1 MRLQGRVQRDVRQHG
16 RRGLHIH
23 GVEDVVSILRS
34 DARVGVHPDAALPL
48 AVRVQQRTLHVH
60 HRFGCDVLLHV
71 EGYGKGLVGVAVRNH
86 EQVCTSDE
94 QVAVELRDL
103 PAPGDADSHD
113 GLPPHVPRQHVLQ
126 LVSQL
131 QARRLYVE
139 VRVVTNVA
147 TGVLRERRYGS
158 QVDVLLRSKEHLH
171 RDLRARELGAEVLV
185 ALAHR
190 SQKLDLSVCAQQSRV
205 VPGRLQGKLAHA
217 RDAGTEDEQLAAD
230 VLHGHESTFHGGAHA
245 RLVGL
250 RVPEHRGQGVQERV
264 DLVSALREGH
274 QNVIGQRQEEVLQV

>member
-147 TGVLRERRYGS
+147 TGVLRERRDRG
-158 QVDVLLRSKEHLH
+158 QVDVLLRSQEHLH
-171 RDLRARELGAEVLV
+171 GDLRARELRAEVLV
-185 ALAHR
+185 AVVHGP
-190 SQKLDLSVCAQQSRV
+190 QKLDFPVGAQQPRV
-205 VPGRLQGKLAHA
+205 VAGGLQGQIAHTG
-217 RDAGTEDEQLAAD
+217 DAGAEDHHLAPD
-230 VLHGHESTFHGGAHA
+230 VLHGHEGGLDGGAHA
-245 RLVGL
+245 GLIGL
-250 RVPEHRGQGVQERV
+250 RFSEHRGQ
-264 DLVSALREGH
+264 
-274 QNVIGQRQEEVLQV
+274 